1 MGVVMVRLAGAFA
14 VSVVGSGAEINVGS
28 RKARVLLALLAS
40 RRGRAV
46 PLDEIVDVLW
56 VEQRPRRPHREVA
69 TLVSRLRGR
78 LGRDVVVGVRLDIGS
93 AVRLRWSSMWT
104 RRPGWSWTA
113 GRGSWAAMPDSLLR
127 RVEAPVICWVW
138 VWRWPMFRMESGC
151 RICA

>member
-78 LGRDVVVGVRLDIGS
+78 LGRDVVVGGS
-93 AVRLRWSSMWT
+93 AGYRLGGPPAVVVDVDEAARLVVD
-104 RRPGWSWTA
+104 
-113 GRGSWAAMPDSLLR
+113 GRARLVGGDA
-127 RVEAPVICWVW
+127 
-138 VWRWPMFRMESGC
+138 
-151 RICA
+151 